1 VTFDVIQ
8 PKCDRTV
15 REGMMLQRQESLV
28 RAEDRGHRRDDT
40 GGAGAEDDRQHCL
53 RGTDALLLLVERGA
67 RFVGCVPVAV
77 EPHGEVLWNDTL
89 AVSDKVDRPE
99 TIVARFVVRN
109 DGASAALT

>member
-1 VTFDVIQ
+1 
-8 PKCDRTV
+8 
-15 REGMMLQRQESLV
+15 MLQRQGGLL

-67 RFVGCVPVAV
+67 RFVGCAPVAV
-77 EPHGEVLWNDTL
+77 EPHGEVLRNDTL
-89 AVSDKVDRPE
+89 AVSDTVAKPE